1 MAFCTQCG
9 NRVGDTDQFCAGCG
23 SPQSGGT
30 GPSPSPAAA
39 GAGPGFKGIFD
50 NLTPRKA
57 SLLCYIPV
65 VGWIPCI
72 VMLASDRFQNDRQVR
87 FHAFQGLYLF
97 VAWLMADWVIGPM
110 FRGLDMHIEGLLKA
124 AVFFAWI
131 FMMIKTS
138 QNEHYRLPVFGELAE
153 RSANEQR

>member
-9 NRVGDTDQFCAGCG
+9 NRVEDTDQFCAVCG
-23 SPQSGGT
+23 APQRSRPGAT
-30 GPSPSPAAA
+30 SARPAT
-39 GAGPGFKGIFD
+39 KGVFD

-65 VGWIPCI
+65 VGWIPSI
-72 VMLASDRFQNDRQVR
+72 FLLSSDRFQQDRQVR

-97 VAWLMADWVIGPM
+97 VAWLMADSVIGPM
-110 FRGLDMHIEGLLKA
+110 FRGYDRHIEGILKA
-124 AVFFAWI
+124 VVMGTWI
-131 FMMIKTS
+131 FMLVKTS
-138 QNEHYRLPVFGELAE
+138 HNEDYRLPIFGDLAE